1 MTIIKPDGKESNE
14 IMKNNKGFTLIE
26 LILALSIGLMVI
38 GIAYTM
44 YFSAFKGFS
53 GANDSFDNQ
62 ADIRNAIEITNN
74 SIRFSTV
81 GFAVSE
87 IDYKPQISADNKVT
101 GLVKPWDYV
110 GLSPDKTKLYH
121 YIYVPDTAIT
131 GHYEAEAL
139 IDSKPGVVY
148 DLKLNKVAS
157 DNSEKLLR
165 YILKITKDGKV
176 QANIVTEV
184 EAINALQVVDW
195 GDANNPAVA
204 LAYRNEQT
212 PTIDAR
218 PSAAVAVVLNTSGS
232 MAWGLDGNGTA
243 ITDSNPQRLNLLKN
257 TLTDSNYG
265 LLKLLEN
272 TVSFVSLVPFSYNA
286 NIPNSNYSP
295 MWGIDVSKFYKVSE
309 LSEKEKLID
318 MINALGAV
326 GATNTGDGLRRAYG
340 QLLNFEN
347 NKVTYGLKTD
357 QELRKYMIVLIDGV
371 TTVGSADFDYGK
383 KWIRWRGNWYYRDRY
398 AKKSFTTS
406 PNVQSSGEFNH
417 NDQLVNYL
425 DSVTETR
432 SFSIG
437 NGSSLDQFGEDYVAE
452 MGRIILAS
460 KEVDQCFVIGY
471 SNYVKDGVYTELES
485 LADVAESL
493 GITVGAGEVAEKFV
507 NNEFVFMATDKESL
521 KDAFDNIGGLI
532 SDDLWQIEG
541 PKLNP

>member
-1 MTIIKPDGKESNE
+1 
-14 IMKNNKGFTLIE
+14 MKNKKGFTLIE

-38 GIAYTM
+38 GMAYTM

-53 GANDSFDNQ
+53 GASESFENQ
-62 ADIRNAIEITNN
+62 SDIRNAIEITNN

-110 GLSPDKTKLYH
+110 GLSPDKTILYH
-121 YIYVPDTAIT
+121 YIYVPDTPIT
-131 GHYEAEAL
+131 GHYKAEAL
-139 IDSKPGVVY
+139 IEAKPGVVY
-148 DLKLNKVAS
+148 DLKLNKVKS

-165 YILKITKDGKV
+165 YILEITKDGKV

-195 GDANNPAVA
+195 GDAKNPAVA
-204 LAYRNEQT
+204 LAYRTEKT
-212 PTIDAR
+212 PIIDER
-218 PSAAVAVVLNTSGS
+218 PAAAVAVVLDTSGS
-232 MAWGLDGNGTA
+232 MAWGMDGNGTS
-243 ITDSNPQRLNLLKN
+243 ITESNPQRLNLLKN

-265 LLKLLEN
+265 LLKLLED
-272 TVSFVSLVPFSYNA
+272 TVSFVSLVPFSTNA

-295 MWGIDVSKFYKVSE
+295 IWGIDVSKFYKVSE
-309 LSEKEKLID
+309 SSEKKKLVD

-340 QLLNFEN
+340 QLLKFEN
-347 NKVTYGLKTD
+347 NKGTYGLKND

-371 TTVGSADFDYGK
+371 TTVGSADYDYGK
-383 KWIRWRGNWYYRDRY
+383 KWIDWLWGYRNRY

-417 NDQLVNYL
+417 NNQLVNYL
-425 DSVTETR
+425 DSVTETL

-452 MGRIILAS
+452 MGRIIQAS

-471 SNYVKDGVYTELES
+471 SNYVENGVYTELES
-485 LADVAESL
+485 LADVAKSL
-493 GITVGAGEVAEKFV
+493 GITVGAGEVAAQFV
-507 NNEFVFMATDKESL
+507 NNEFVFMATDKDSL

-532 SDDLWQIEG
+532 SNDLWQIEG